1 MKKSPLTKIQKF
13 HFKRP
18 FIYACPQLK
27 FGSLCITINEK
38 NEILGKYHLVFKLT
52 LTESTLRTLHWFW
65 VEVLF
70 RFWVTPRLNVLGVTC
85 QSTSMCGSHDW
96 HLWIWSQLQRRQQQ
110 QRRWRWRRWRRR
122 RWQRRWRRR
131 WGDAN
136 VIYFRILDALLSDS
150 SHLLLIDNVSNTAI
164 NKKRDIIVNK
174 YK

>member
-1 MKKSPLTKIQKF
+1 MKKSPLTKIQKI

-52 LTESTLRTLHWFW
+52 LTESTLRMLHWFW

-85 QSTSMCGSHDW
+85 QSTSMCGSN
-96 HLWIWSQLQRRQQQ
+96 RFAAR
-110 QRRWRWRRWRRR
+110 
-122 RWQRRWRRR
+122 
-131 WGDAN
+131 
-136 VIYFRILDALLSDS
+136 
-150 SHLLLIDNVSNTAI
+150 
-164 NKKRDIIVNK
+164 VNCRCVMFECLPAW
-174 YK
+174 

>member
-52 LTESTLRTLHWFW
+52 LTESTLRMLHWFW

-70 RFWVTPRLNVLGVTC
+70 RFWVTPRLNVLC
-85 QSTSMCGSHDW
+85 DSWGSHVN
-96 HLWIWSQLQRRQQQ
+96 RPRCV
-110 QRRWRWRRWRRR
+110 
-122 RWQRRWRRR
+122 
-131 WGDAN
+131 G
-136 VIYFRILDALLSDS
+136 RIALLQASTVGAS
-150 SHLLLIDNVSNTAI
+150 CLNVFRRGSWC
-164 NKKRDIIVNK
+164 
-174 YK
+174 